1 MRVGRLAPLL
11 HYQSVLSVSQVSLGN
26 QVLTRSAH
34 AVCLYRTAVVLT
46 PIKSLTYQGEKVEFG
61 GFEQFQNLYNRVR
74 AIQNGEYEDTHNW
87 MMQIGD

>member
-1 MRVGRLAPLL
+1 MRVGRLT
-11 HYQSVLSVSQVSLGN
+11 VLASFTSSLDDPALIRP
-26 QVLTRSAH
+26 VY
-34 AVCLYRTAVVLT
+34 AVCSCRTAVVLT
-46 PIKSLTYQGEKVEFG
+46 PIKSLTYQGDKVEFG